1 LARASS
7 AFVTSSVVSGGAHEL
22 PQLPPHPNFAFH
34 SPPPP
39 RLLRGEHELHDS
51 LDLRLRRT
59 EGEPSDDDGARGRSS
74 LDPRR
79 PRAGEMPSAL
89 RRPGDTPG
97 ETPGERPPPPLPKLP
112 PPPPPVPLAA
122 AAAACRPPQ
131 KLTERGSSPPRS
143 AEAAEEDLC
152 QGTVAGKRQEGKR
165 QEGRRVGGQAG
176 RRAGWRGGE
185 VARWRGGG
193 AAGRRRLGDTL
204 SGQGDAYLRLSA
216 ERQLITNGADC
227 GTSHCAG
234 LGLGLAP
241 TLPTLGAVACRVRP
255 RGGSGPA
262 PRLGWDWAPRHLPI
276 QSEPRSLS
284 ERGRHTAAEVS
295 AEVQPGCEAAEV
307 QPPQEA
313 SSCSSCSSCSS
324 SRGAGRSASAA
335 AVRGRKAAFLAA
347 SVACETVGR

>member
-1 LARASS
+1 MAARSLSS
-7 AFVTSSVVSGGAHEL
+7 ARSKSE
-22 PQLPPHPNFAFH
+22 
-34 SPPPP
+34 
-39 RLLRGEHELHDS
+39 
-51 LDLRLRRT
+51 RR
-59 EGEPSDDDGARGRSS
+59 A
-74 LDPRR
+74 
-79 PRAGEMPSAL
+79 
-89 RRPGDTPG
+89 
-97 ETPGERPPPPLPKLP
+97 
-112 PPPPPVPLAA
+112 
-122 AAAACRPPQ
+122 
-131 KLTERGSSPPRS
+131 
-143 AEAAEEDLC
+143 
-152 QGTVAGKRQEGKR
+152 
-165 QEGRRVGGQAG
+165 GQAG
-176 RRAGWRGGE
+176 GRAGWRGGG

-284 ERGRHTAAEVS
+284 ERGRHTAAEAS

-307 QPPQEA
+307 QAPKEA

>member
-176 RRAGWRGGE
+176 RRAGWRGGG
-185 VARWRGGG
+185 VAGWRGGG
-193 AAGRRRLGDTL
+193 AAASRRYTLGSGRCIPAAVRRAATHHKWCRLRHITLRRPWPWPRPDSPDVGSGGL
-204 SGQGDAYLRLSA
+204 SGEASRRFGTGA
-216 ERQLITNGADC
+216 EI
-227 GTSHCAG
+227 G
-234 LGLGLAP
+234 LGLGAEAP
-241 TLPTLGAVACRVRP
+241 AHP
-255 RGGSGPA
+255 
-262 PRLGWDWAPRHLPI
+262 
-276 QSEPRSLS
+276 E
-284 ERGRHTAAEVS
+284 
-295 AEVQPGCEAAEV
+295 
-307 QPPQEA
+307 
-313 SSCSSCSSCSS
+313 
-324 SRGAGRSASAA
+324 
-335 AVRGRKAAFLAA
+335 
-347 SVACETVGR
+347 

>member
-1 LARASS
+1 MARASS

-176 RRAGWRGGE
+176 RRAGWRGGG

-193 AAGRRRLGDTL
+193 AAGRRGGGVSEIHSRVREMHTCGCPP
-204 SGQGDAYLRLSA
+204 SGNSSQMVPIAAHHTAPALALASPRLSRRW
-216 ERQLITNGADC
+216 ERW
-227 GTSHCAG
+227 
-234 LGLGLAP
+234 P
-241 TLPTLGAVACRVRP
+241 
-255 RGGSGPA
+255 
-262 PRLGWDWAPRHLPI
+262 
-276 QSEPRSLS
+276 
-284 ERGRHTAAEVS
+284 
-295 AEVQPGCEAAEV
+295 
-307 QPPQEA
+307 
-313 SSCSSCSSCSS
+313 
-324 SRGAGRSASAA
+324 
-335 AVRGRKAAFLAA
+335 
-347 SVACETVGR
+347 VG